1 MYQGSCLCGEIRFQ
15 ISRKITNAIMCHCS
29 ECRRAQGTAF
39 ATNANVENEH
49 FEFLAGE
56 NNLTEFKENANK
68 SRFFC
73 KSCGSPIMA
82 KLKNH
87 PKHTRIRLGLIENDI
102 QTPIEKHIFVASK
115 ANWDNICDDIP
126 QHKEW

>member
-1 MYQGSCLCGEIRFQ
+1 MHQGKCLCGKVKFQ
-15 ISRKITNAIMCHCS
+15 IAQKITDIVICHCS

-39 ATNANVENEH
+39 ATNGNVENKN
-49 FEFLAGE
+49 FIFLSGE
-56 NNLTEFKENANK
+56 DNLTEFRENKNK

-73 KSCGSPIMA
+73 KSCGAPIMA
-82 KLKNH
+82 KLKQK
-87 PKHTRIRLGLIENDI
+87 PEYTRIRLGTITTEVNE
-102 QTPIEKHIFVASK
+102 PIEKHIFLNSK